1 MSFVD
6 SYFKKV
12 EEREKSNKLQL
23 MESILDYVDETGMYC
38 LYMVFELKGN
48 EIYTPTKYD
57 SYDPNHGI

>member
-1 MSFVD
+1 
-6 SYFKKV
+6 
-12 EEREKSNKLQL
+12 